1 MNIGGFEIERKYL
14 IRMPDPAYL
23 AAHASPSR
31 IEQTY
36 LLRPAPQVDARV
48 RKRGRDGAWV
58 YTHTQKTRI
67 SDLRRIEDEQE
78 ISEEEYRSL
87 LSRADPERRTICK
100 TRWVLP
106 YKGQDFEIDVFPF
119 WEDRALMEIEL
130 MDEAQP
136 VELPPE
142 IEMIREVTG
151 DGRYTNAAMS
161 REIPFEDL
169 QKGRTT

>member
-1 MNIGGFEIERKYL
+1 MNIDGFEIERKYL
-14 IRMPDPAYL
+14 IRMPDPAFL
-23 AAHASPSR
+23 AAHAAPSQ

-36 LLRPAPQVDARV
+36 LRRPAPQVNARV
-48 RKRGRDGAWV
+48 RKRGREGAWV

-67 SDLRRIEDEQE
+67 SDLRRIEDERE

-87 LSRADPERRTICK
+87 LSRADPERRTIRK

-119 WEDRALMEIEL
+119 WEDRALLEIEL
-130 MDEAQP
+130 EDETQP

-142 IEMIREVTG
+142 LEMIREVTG
-151 DGRYTNAAMS
+151 DGRYTNAALS
-161 REIPFEDL
+161 LNIPFEDL
-169 QKGRTT
+169 QKG